1 MKRIKVV
8 FNNYLEKRKLK
19 RANSKKDKENYR
31 MEQAEIDTKHTDIDL
46 LEVTWFILAVLR
58 NSEVFALNQCKKVSE
73 AYRIITEVY
82 KQFSQFELSRKHN
95 WILTTDRLYHIKD
108 KETHINYLENT
119 WISLAGLRHF
129 KTFTLAQREKI
140 NEAYQIVSEVYK
152 EFDQSKFWGEY
163 FEEMK

>member
-1 MKRIKVV
+1 
-8 FNNYLEKRKLK
+8 
-19 RANSKKDKENYR
+19 
-31 MEQAEIDTKHTDIDL
+31 
-46 LEVTWFILAVLR
+46 
-58 NSEVFALNQCKKVSE
+58 LNQCKKVSE